1 MDDFSRRLRAQGRDQ
16 WWLEIVGN
24 EKRAR
29 IVPASPVLIVELT
42 RYQQACGL
50 PSLAGRASTTP
61 LVMPF
66 KGPHRCL
73 SRSVLRDANQK
84 HIQPYRDMAACA
96 RSSSSSAPMNWTSAL
111 TETG

>member
-1 MDDFSRRLRAQGRDQ
+1 MK
-16 WWLEIVGN
+16 
-24 EKRAR
+24 KRAR
-29 IVPASPVLIVELT
+29 IVPASPVLIVELA

-73 SRSVLRDANQK
+73 SRSVLRDAIKN
-84 HIQPYRDMAACA
+84 IFSRTATWLRA
-96 RSSSSSAPMNWTSAL
+96 RGHEFAERADELDRASAH
-111 TETG
+111 

>member
-1 MDDFSRRLRAQGRDQ
+1 MK
-16 WWLEIVGN
+16 
-24 EKRAR
+24 KRAR
-29 IVPASPVLIVELT
+29 IVPASPVLIVELA

-73 SRSVLRDANQK
+73 SRSVLRDAIKN
-84 HIQPYRDMAACA
+84 IFSRTATWLRA
-96 RSSSSSAPMNWTSAL
+96 RGPVHRARR
-111 TETG
+111 